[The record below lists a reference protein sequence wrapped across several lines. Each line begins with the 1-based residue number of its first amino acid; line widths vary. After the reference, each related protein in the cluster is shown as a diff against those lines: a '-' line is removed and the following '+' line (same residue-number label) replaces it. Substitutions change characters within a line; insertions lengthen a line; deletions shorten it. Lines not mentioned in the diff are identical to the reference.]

1 VRSDFGGSGKKDMSE
16 QENELIRFD
25 GVWFSYRPDARAR
38 VFALQDVNLQIDQG
52 EYIAVVGA
60 NGSGKSTL
68 LRQINALLTPTEG
81 DVYVKSWNTKSK
93 DHLLDIRSTV
103 GMVFQEPETQIIA
116 TVVEEDVAFGPE
128 NLGIPDTELRE
139 RVKWALERTGLTEMR
154 KRPTSLLSSGQKQ
167 LLAVASTLAMMPK
180 CLLLDEA
187 TSMLDPASRRR
198 FIQTI
203 ETLKAQGM
211 TIIFATHSME
221 EAACAD
227 RVLVLSDGAV
237 HLDGDTEWVFAQEGR
252 LRKIKLD
259 LPMARRL
266 AKNIHAFSHSF
277 PENVLTPETLV
288 ETLDSH
294 LGGKKRQADT
304 HRKGT
309 EPKKREKNTD
319 MTILEAKNLS
329 HWYLSGTA
337 LEVKSLHDVSLRV
350 CADETVGIIGP
361 AGSGKSTLLLHL
373 NGLLRPAQG
382 EVFFNGVSL
391 KSGSVNISEVRSKI
405 GLLFQ
410 NPEKQL
416 FEQFAGDDVAFGPR
430 NINLGKEE
438 VRERV
443 RNAMEMVGLP
453 FFFKDRKTSEL
464 SLGEKRRLALAGI
477 LAMEPRVL
485 VLDEPT
491 ASLDPDGRRQLI
503 RILARWNTGGRA
515 IVIASHSMEDITE
528 LADRTYVING
538 GKLIAEGH
546 TRDVFGNYTLLVTH
560 GLCLPVAADVLHQ
573 LSVRGYAVK
582 EGLLSVEEV
591 TDEIRRLV
599 NGETNRI

>member
-1 VRSDFGGSGKKDMSE
+1 MSGH
-16 QENELIRFD
+16 ENVLIRFD

-38 VFALQDVNLQIDQG
+38 VFALQDVNLHIVEG
-52 EYIAVVGA
+52 EYVAVVGA
-60 NGSGKSTL
+60 NGSGKSTF
-68 LRQINALLTPTEG
+68 LRQMNALLVPTEG
-81 DVYVKSWNTKSK
+81 DLYVRGWNTKSRE
-93 DHLLDIRSTV
+93 HLLDIRSTV

-128 NLGIPDTELRE
+128 NLGIPETELRE
-139 RVKWALERTGLTEMR
+139 RVKWALESTGLTEMS

-187 TSMLDPASRRR
+187 AAMLDPASKRR
-198 FIQTI
+198 FIQTV
-203 ETLKAQGM
+203 ETLRAQGM
-211 TIIFATHSME
+211 TIITATHSME
-221 EAACAD
+221 EAARAD
-227 RVLVLSDGAV
+227 RVLVLSDGAI
-237 HLDGDTEWVFAQEGR
+237 HLDGEADWVFAQEER

-259 LPMARRL
+259 LPVAKRL
-266 AKNIHAFSHSF
+266 AKNIHAFSHCF
-277 PENVLTPETLV
+277 PENVLTAEALV

-294 LGGKKRQADT
+294 LGGKKRQAET
-304 HRKGT
+304 SRRGT
-309 EPKKREKNTD
+309 EPEKRAITTD
-319 MTILEAKNLS
+319 MPILEAKNLF

-350 CADETVGIIGP
+350 YANETVGIIGP

-382 EVFFNGVSL
+382 DVYFDGVPL
-391 KSGSVNISEVRSKI
+391 KTASVNIGEVRSKI

-416 FEQFAGDDVAFGPR
+416 FEQYAGDDVAFGPR
-430 NINLGKEE
+430 NINLGKDE

-453 FFFKDRKTSEL
+453 FIFKDRKTSEL

-503 RILARWNTGGRA
+503 NILARWNTGGRA
-515 IVIASHSMEDITE
+515 IVIASHSMEDVTE

-538 GKLIAEGH
+538 GKLITEGH
-546 TRDVFGNYTLLVTH
+546 TRDVFGDYALLVKH
-560 GLCLPVAADVLHQ
+560 GLRLPVAADVLRQ
-573 LSVRGYAVK
+573 LSARGYAVT

-591 TDEIRRLV
+591 TEEIRRLV
-599 NGETNRI
+599 NDETHRI